1 MKYLLDTS
9 TCIEFFNRRSE
20 KLIERLTGALDSEVA
35 LASIVKAE
43 LLIGALKRPDRE
55 NTQRLEETLFRR
67 YASIPFDD
75 SAAEHYASIRYQLES
90 IGRPIGANDLMIA
103 ATARSRGL
111 VVVTKNRSEFDRVPD
126 LIVEDWT
133 TA

>member
-9 TCIEFFNRRSE
+9 KCIEFFNRRSE
-20 KLIERLTGALDSEVA
+20 KLIERLTATLDSEVV

-43 LLIGALKRPDRE
+43 LLMGALKRPDRE
-55 NTQRLEETLFRR
+55 KAQRLEETLFKR

-75 SAAEHYASIRYQLES
+75 PAAEHYASIRFQLES

-111 VVVTKNRSEFDRVPD
+111 IVVTKNRSEFDRVPD

-133 TA
+133 AA